1 MRQEKQDGVEKEVE
15 GWSIRKSRGRR
26 RNRRILMHFQHQIQG
41 RGQGRPRLM
50 HQRKRNHCCIARILM
65 HQREKCSGCIANIS
79 QISMHLSNFITFGE
93 VISNFCIVFRSDFE
107 LVAWMEARPRWPG
120 WVLVTCSC
128 ITRRLKAKATQGQV
142 GLDNHHKGYRNDH
155 QHYHSAS
162 RVPPLGTCHHK
173 YLVVCWKLG

>member
-1 MRQEKQDGVEKEVE
+1 
-15 GWSIRKSRGRR
+15 
-26 RNRRILMHFQHQIQG
+26 MHFHHQIQG

-50 HQRKRNHCCIARILM
+50 HQRKRNYYCIARILM
-65 HQREKCSGCIANIS
+65 HQREKCSGCVANIS

-142 GLDNHHKGYRNDH
+142 GLYNHQKGYHHYH
-155 QHYHSAS
+155 QHHHS
-162 RVPPLGTCHHK
+162 VPWVSLLGACHHK
-173 YLVVCWKLG
+173 HLMCWDSGTGVNCTAKTVCKL